1 MTTDQQNRPHPDEA
15 GSTPARSDRVGIG
28 GRIKDRPEDFL
39 VDELPLEEPC
49 GSGEHLWLLIE
60 KRDATTSDISRAL
73 ARHFKVAPG
82 AVSVAGIKDKCAL
95 TRQVFSVHIPG
106 RNPRSF
112 PAFEHPCA
120 GVLWVD
126 EHTSKIRRGQLEG
139 NRFSIR
145 IRGVSATDAVR
156 AKRVLDEL
164 AARGVPNRFG
174 SQRFGVRGRNHLVG
188 RALWLGKW
196 QEAMDL
202 MLSPAPATP
211 AAQQESCDHYAAGRY
226 EDALRTLPRMLGLER
241 SILREFVKTGKPGKA
256 WKAVRPRERGF
267 FISALQSAIFNDV
280 LDRRAADD
288 TYDRALP
295 GDLLLTPDGRNP
307 QAVPVDSEVD
317 SEILVSVAEFER
329 TPSGPMW
336 GSNMLRASGDVD
348 ALEVEALTGAG
359 LTLEDLA
366 APADKAAEMTGGTR
380 RPLRVMVSN
389 TGVEGGLDEH
399 GEFVR
404 CSFDLPPGAFATEVM
419 AAIMGSAPI
428 IPNEPEVSQ

>member
-1 MTTDQQNRPHPDEA
+1 MTIDQQNRPRRDEA
-15 GSTPARSDRVGIG
+15 APSNPNGIG

-49 GSGEHLWLLIE
+49 GSGEHLWLLVE
-60 KRDATTSDISRAL
+60 KRDATTADISRAL
-73 ARHFKVAPG
+73 ARHFQVAPG
-82 AVSVAGIKDKCAL
+82 AVSVAGIKDKRAL
-95 TRQVFSVHIPG
+95 TRQVFSIHIPG
-106 RNPRSF
+106 RNPKSF
-112 PAFEHPCA
+112 PAFEHPQA
-120 GVLWVD
+120 GVLWAD
-126 EHTSKIRRGQLEG
+126 LHTSKLRRGQLAG

-145 IRGVSATDAVR
+145 IRGVSATGAIH
-156 AKRVLDEL
+156 AKRILDEL

-188 RALWLGKW
+188 RALWLGQW
-196 QEAMDL
+196 QEALDL
-202 MLSPAPATP
+202 MLSPAPGTP
-211 AAQQESCDHYAAGRY
+211 AAQQESCDNYAAGRY
-226 EDALRTLPRMLGLER
+226 ESALRTMPRMLGLER
-241 SILREFVKTGKPGKA
+241 SVLREFVKTGKPAKA

-280 LDRRAADD
+280 LDRRIADD

-295 GDLLLTPDGRNP
+295 GDLLLTPDGRSP
-307 QAVPVDSEVD
+307 QAVPESSEVD
-317 SEILVSVAEFER
+317 SETLAGVAEFVR

-336 GSNMLRASGDVD
+336 GTNMLRASGGVD
-348 ALEVEALTGAG
+348 AMEVEALAGAG
-359 LTLEDLA
+359 LTLENLA

-380 RPLRVMVSN
+380 RPLRVQVSN

-419 AAIMGSAPI
+419 AAIMGTP
-428 IPNEPEVSQ
+428 PNDPEGST